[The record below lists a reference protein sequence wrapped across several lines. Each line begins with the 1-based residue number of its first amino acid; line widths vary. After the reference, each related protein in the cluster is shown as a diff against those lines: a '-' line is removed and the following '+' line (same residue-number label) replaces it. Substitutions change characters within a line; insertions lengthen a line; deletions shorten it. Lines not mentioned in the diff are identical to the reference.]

1 MTKQS
6 RSILILGFFCL
17 FIWFA
22 PRFLVFEKKEAAP
35 VQAEILFPLTIPE
48 KILAGYK
55 ISVNELSEKDW
66 EALPKIGPKT
76 AQAIIAYRQEYGPF
90 KNLENLLDVK
100 GIGPKTLEN
109 LKSYL
114 AP

>member
-1 MTKQS
+1 MQT
-6 RSILILGFFCL
+6 RALFILFLFCL
-17 FIWFA
+17 ASWFA
-22 PRFLVFEKKEAAP
+22 SRFLVFEKKEVAP
-35 VQAEILFPLTIPE
+35 VQTEIVFPLTVPE

-66 EALPKIGPKT
+66 ESLPKIGPKT

-114 AP
+114 SP